1 MLTEAN
7 EKLQSLTLDNETQI
21 KEMEEKMVEEFKSS
35 REKERDM
42 MMQVVM
48 RNLIG
53 GIRVGRVQES
63 REDEEEEMLMRAIE
77 ESKREAGIDE
87 NAQPDTDNMSYE

>member
-1 MLTEAN
+1 
-7 EKLQSLTLDNETQI
+7 
-21 KEMEEKMVEEFKSS
+21 
-35 REKERDM
+35 
-42 MMQVVM
+42 M

-53 GIRVGRVQES
+53 GTRVGRVQES

-77 ESKREAGIDE
+77 ESKRDAGIDE